1 MRKFYGREKI
11 KTDVFDITGDNVLE
25 VLSKAMIV
33 HERNRTSEEALWKI
47 YRGETRIYGKKKEFR
62 ENINNIISEN
72 RAMQIV
78 EFYQGYIFGEPIQY
92 IRRGDDE
99 SISDEVE
106 WLNDIMN
113 EKDKISLDDELA
125 EWMLV
130 CGICPRMVVPS
141 DDVFEIHTLDP
152 RYAFNVYYNGLG
164 EEPVMSVKYIIKE
177 DLSRIYSIYTKDRYF
192 EIKADTSV
200 KEEAHILGRPPVVE
214 YCLNNARLGVF
225 EPVITILDG
234 INTLQSNRLD
244 DIQQFVNSIL
254 AIIGAEIS
262 EETLEKLK
270 EYGALSL
277 PDGTDAKY
285 LNAAM
290 SQNDIQTLKND
301 LIQAVTE
308 ITGMP
313 NRNGG
318 SSTSDTGSAVLLRDG
333 WEIADA
339 KSKRIENQFKK
350 SERHLLKIALGIAE
364 GIIGTDLKVGDIEI
378 RFTRRNYE
386 GIQTK
391 SQVLTTMLNS
401 GKIHPELAFTHC
413 GMFADPQ
420 SAYKMSQEYIVGKEK
435 EYAENND
442 GQTPPTDGNEE
453 TKEGKEQ

>member
-1 MRKFYGREKI
+1 MRKFCGREKI
-11 KTDVFDITGDNVLE
+11 KTDVFDITRENVLE

-33 HERNRTSEEALWKI
+33 HERNKQNEEALWKI
-47 YRGETRIYGKKKEFR
+47 YKGDTRIYRKKKEFR
-62 ENINNIISEN
+62 ENINNILSEN

-99 SISDEVE
+99 SISDEIA

-130 CGICPRMVVPS
+130 CGVCPRLTIPS
-141 DDVFEIHTLDP
+141 KANGVFEIYTLDP

-164 EEPVMSVKYIIKE
+164 EEPVMSVKYIIKD
-177 DLSRIYSIYTKDRYF
+177 DLPRVFSIYTKDRYF
-192 EIKADTSV
+192 EIKADMVV
-200 KEEAHILGRPPVVE
+200 KEETHILGRPPLVE

-234 INTLQSNRLD
+234 LNTLQSNRLD
-244 DIQQFVNSIL
+244 DVQQFVNSIL

-350 SERHLLKIALGIAE
+350 AERHMLKMALGISKD
-364 GIIGTDLKVGDIEI
+364 IIGTDLSVGDIEI

-391 SQVLTTMLNS
+391 SQVLTTMLKS
-401 GKIHPELAFTHC
+401 EKIHPELAFTHC
-413 GMFADPQ
+413 GMFADPL
-420 SAYKMSQEYIVGKEK
+420 SAYNMSREYYQKEVKDAKDNNRETPPDAGDGSQEIQE
-435 EYAENND
+435 
-442 GQTPPTDGNEE
+442 
-453 TKEGKEQ
+453 